1 LFGWAAAAVPDPGA
15 LEPGCVLPTLLLALS
30 VWERLSDLSPLLGL
44 EKRFLFQA
52 LQVG

>member
-15 LEPGCVLPTLLLALS
+15 LEPGWVLPTLLLELS
-30 VWERLSDLSPLLGL
+30 VWERLVDLSPPLAL
-44 EKRFLFQA
+44 EKRFLYQA